1 MVLKPM
7 HAIVRGVNM
16 ENENDEII
24 ADSMQDKIIKMHMIA
39 FEIENIMTD
48 SNKIGIDES
57 NIKMNEH
64 EMDLLYCILDG
75 LTEKFIMDRMTGHCS
90 LKAMLDNP
98 PEKLENIIDTD
109 IIELVKINDKYNL
122 RIDINDIDNKIAT
135 IE

>member
-1 MVLKPM
+1 M

-24 ADSMQDKIIKMHMIA
+24 EKSMQDKIIKMHMIA

-64 EMDLLYCILDG
+64 EMDLLYGILDG

-90 LKAMLDNP
+90 LQAMLDNP

-122 RIDINDIDNKIAT
+122 RIDINSIDNKIAT
-135 IE
+135 MQ

>member
-1 MVLKPM
+1 
-7 HAIVRGVNM
+7 M
-16 ENENDEII
+16 ENENDDIMES
-24 ADSMQDKIIKMHMIA
+24 SMQDKMIKMHMIA

-90 LKAMLDNP
+90 LQAMLDYP
-98 PEKLENIIDTD
+98 VEKLENIIDTD
-109 IIELVKINDKYNL
+109 ITELVKINDKYNL
-122 RIDINDIDNKIAT
+122 RIDINSIDNKIAT
-135 IE
+135 MQ

>member
-1 MVLKPM
+1 
-7 HAIVRGVNM
+7 M
-16 ENENDEII
+16 ENENDDIMES
-24 ADSMQDKIIKMHMIA
+24 SMQDKMIKMHMIA

-90 LKAMLDNP
+90 LQAMLDNSV
-98 PEKLENIIDTD
+98 EKLESIIDTD
-109 IIELVKINDKYNL
+109 IVELLKINDRYNL
-122 RIDINDIDNKIAT
+122 RIDINSIDNKIAT
-135 IE
+135 MQ